1 VVNTRNRGGSTLRK
15 RFNVKTNDPRNT
27 RFTLVVKG
35 KIRAYIPVTPN
46 RVRLRGRV
54 GEQVEKTVLIERLK
68 AHPFRV
74 KAIKARDGKHLRFE
88 LKEGNPGKDGY
99 RLLVTNTMKEAGSYH
114 DVITIETDSKVK
126 PTLRIPITA
135 RILAAAKQGQRKE

>member
-1 VVNTRNRGGSTLRK
+1 VVNTKNRGGGTLRK
-15 RFNVKTNDPRNT
+15 RFNVKTNDPRNG

-35 KIRAYIPVTPN
+35 EVRAYIPVKPK

-54 GEQVEKTVLIERLK
+54 GEKVQNTVLIERLK

-74 KAIKARDGKHLRFE
+74 KAVKARDGKHLRFE

-99 RLLVTNTMKEAGSYH
+99 RLVVTNTMKEAGSYH
-114 DVITIETDSKVK
+114 DVITIETDSKAK
-126 PTLRIPITA
+126 PTLRIPISA

>member
-1 VVNTRNRGGSTLRK
+1 VVNTKNRGGRKLHK
-15 RFNVKTNDPRNT
+15 RFHVTTNDPRNQ
-27 RFTLVVKG
+27 RFALVVKG
-35 KIRAYIPVTPN
+35 EIRAYIVLTPS

-54 GEQVEKTVLIERLK
+54 GEQVQKTVHIERLK
-68 AHPFRV
+68 AHPFHV

-99 RLLVTNTMKEAGSYH
+99 RLVVTNTMQKAGSYH

-126 PTLRIPITA
+126 PQLRIPISV

>member
-1 VVNTRNRGGSTLRK
+1 M
-15 RFNVKTNDPRNT
+15 KTNDPRNAT
-27 RFTLVVKG
+27 FNLVVKG
-35 KIRAYIPVTPN
+35 QIRAYIPVTPN

-54 GEQVEKTVLIERLK
+54 GEQLQKTVLIERLK

-99 RLLVTNTMKEAGSYH
+99 RLVVTNTRQEAGSYH
-114 DVITIETDSKVK
+114 DVITIETDSKFK
-126 PTLRIPITA
+126 PKLRIPITV
-135 RILAAAKQGQRKE
+135 RILAVAKQGQRKE